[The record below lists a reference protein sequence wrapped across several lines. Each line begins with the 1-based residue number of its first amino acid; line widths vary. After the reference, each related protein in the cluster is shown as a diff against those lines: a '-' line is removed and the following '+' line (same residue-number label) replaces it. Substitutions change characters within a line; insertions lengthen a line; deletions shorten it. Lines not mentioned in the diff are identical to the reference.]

1 MNRQSLVLSLLAL
14 LTGAALTTGGLLS
27 RRTDAQ
33 SSMPMMDHSQ
43 MDHSSMGMMQMDLGP
58 ADAAFD
64 LRFIDGMIPHHQG
77 AVIMA
82 QEALEKSQRSEIKQL
97 AQAIIDA
104 QEKEI
109 QQMQA
114 WRKAW
119 YPDAPAEAQ
128 MWDPGMG
135 HMMAMSSEMMA
146 SMRMDQSLGAAD
158 DQFDRRFID
167 AMIPHHEAALVMAKD
182 AQQKSQR
189 PEIKTL
195 AQAILDSQQA
205 EIDQMKAWRKA
216 WYNQ

>member
-14 LTGAALTTGGLLS
+14 VTGAALTTGVVLS

-43 MDHSSMGMMQMDLGP
+43 MDHSGMGMMQMDLGP

-64 LRFIDGMIPHHQG
+64 LRFIDGMIPHHEG

-97 AQAIIDA
+97 AQGIIDA

-109 QQMQA
+109 QQMQE

-128 MWDPGMG
+128 MWDPGMRQ
-135 HMMAMSSEMMA
+135 MMAMSPEMMA

-182 AQQKSQR
+182 ALQKSQR

-205 EIDQMKAWRKA
+205 EIDQMTAWRKA